1 MPADGKK
8 NKKIKGKKQ
17 QCAKPRQRLTRSTM
31 AAKQKDTETDSNSD
45 EGEIVEHPSG
55 VVAEDIASIY
65 ALLQKISSETKT
77 LPEIRQA
84 TRSVEGK
91 LTELTAR
98 IGHVEGRLAFLED
111 AEKTREVDPP
121 ATMVQLNELRDRLD
135 LYEDRNRKNNLRFV
149 NIGEHCEA
157 AYNGD
162 VIALLE
168 KIITETL
175 DVAVPAQGWLMERAH
190 RLGARADDSGD
201 GTSCR
206 TIIARFFRSGDRDKI
221 LRAAQSMKEELRWEG
236 KRLMIFP
243 DYSRGTLTKRGA
255 FKDCKQALHDR
266 GVKFALLHPAT
277 LRINTPGGPV
287 KSFTEPAEALEFI
300 NKLPLPP
307 ALSTTSVNGSPDE
320 QESGIQGD

>member
-1 MPADGKK
+1 MPVDDKK
-8 NKKIKGKKQ
+8 KTKTKGKQ
-17 QCAKPRQRLTRSTM
+17 QQSAKPRQRLTRSTM
-31 AAKQKDTETDSNSD
+31 AAKQRDIEPESNEDETVGN
-45 EGEIVEHPSG
+45 PSG
-55 VVAEDIASIY
+55 VVAEDIANIY
-65 ALLQKISSETKT
+65 ALLMKISAETNT

-84 TRSVEGK
+84 TKSVEGK

-277 LRINTPGGPV
+277 LRINTPGGPM

-307 ALSTTSVNGSPDE
+307 ALSTTSVIGSPDE